1 MAAKTNIKN
10 EMLTRVR
17 IGFLLIVLLGAGI
30 IGRTFYIQS
39 YKGAYYRS
47 LADSLTIFY
56 QPVHADRGNIYASD
70 GSLLATSLPIFDLY
84 IDFAAD
90 GLTKELYRKNIDTVA
105 LLLSQLFPQKTQVQY
120 KKEFNYNYE
129 KRRRYYLLKRSVT
142 YDELVKLKKFPLF
155 KLGRNKSGLI
165 EETKEIREHPF
176 GQLALRTLGID
187 ENLDGEYSSGLERKY
202 QNQLQGVQGKQL
214 MQKIGAGVVR
224 PLDSK
229 EEIIAQPGRDIYTT
243 IDIAIQDVSQDALRE
258 NLIRYKADHGCVIVM
273 ETATGKIRAIANL
286 GRIDSATYYE
296 ALNYAVAETAEP
308 GSTFKL
314 ATIASLMEDGVVNK
328 NTKVDCGNGVAKFYN
343 REIKDHDAPETPLL
357 TVKRAIEVSSNVA
370 VAKLAFNK
378 YGPNPTAFYNHLET
392 FGFTKPINIELTGVP
407 SPALAKPK
415 KWSGVSSAYIAH
427 GYEIAITP
435 MHTLQ
440 FYNAIANG
448 GNLVK
453 PTFVEKITHFAQTED
468 SFQVHETKILSNK
481 TVAELR
487 DILEGVVEN
496 GTATNLKK
504 DYLKIAG
511 KTGTAKISQGKE
523 GYNKPVYQASFCG
536 YFPAENPQYSMIVVV
551 NSPSSGVYYG
561 NVVAGNVFRDVA
573 DKIYASN
580 LALHKKSNET
590 KGVIHRP
597 LIVKSTKDDIDN
609 IYKFLG
615 VASGTD
621 DGEWQQNTGSR
632 FREIRT
638 EENRMPDLK
647 GMSLRDALYMAEQM
661 GLLVNFTGKGFVKNQ
676 SIEAGVQVRK
686 GQMVKIE
693 LT

>member
-30 IGRTFYIQS
+30 IGRTFYIQA

-56 QPVHADRGNIYASD
+56 QPIHADRGNIYASD

-84 IDFAAD
+84 IDFAAE
-90 GLTKELYRKNIDTVA
+90 GLTKELYRKNIDTVT
-105 LLLSQLFPQKTQVQY
+105 LLLSQLFPQKTQAQY

-129 KRRRYYLLKRSVT
+129 KRRRYYLLRRNAT

-165 EETKEIREHPF
+165 QETKEIREHPF

-229 EEIIAQPGRDIYTT
+229 DEIVPQPGQDIYTT
-243 IDIAIQDVSQDALRE
+243 IDIAIQDVAQDALRE
-258 NLIRYKADHGCVIVM
+258 NLIHYKADHGCVIVM

-286 GRIDSATYYE
+286 GRIDSANYYE

-343 REIKDHDAPETPLL
+343 REIKDHDAPETRFL
-357 TVKRAIEVSSNVA
+357 TVKRGIEVSSNVA

-378 YGPNPTAFYNHLET
+378 YGPNPTAFYNHLER
-392 FGFTKPINIELTGVP
+392 FGFTKPVNIELTGVP
-407 SPALAKPK
+407 SPSLAKPG

-440 FYNAIANG
+440 FFNAIANG

-453 PTFVEKITHFAQTED
+453 PTFVEKITHFAQTKD
-468 SFQVHETKILSNK
+468 SFQVHETKILSDK
-481 TVAELR
+481 TVAELH

-561 NVVAGNVFRDVA
+561 NVVAGNVFRIVA

-580 LALHKKSNET
+580 LTLHKRSNET
-590 KGVIHRP
+590 KGQVLPPPIA
-597 LIVKSTKDDIDN
+597 KSTKDDIDN
-609 IYKFLG
+609 VYKFLG
-615 VASGTD
+615 IASRTGE
-621 DGEWQQNTGSR
+621 GEWQQNTGSR
-632 FREIRT
+632 FREMNL
-638 EENRMPDLK
+638 EENLMPDLK

-661 GLLVNFTGKGFVKNQ
+661 GLLVNFSGKGFVKNQ
-676 SIEAGVQVRK
+676 SIEVGTLVRK